1 MTPAPHPQP
10 TADEAARKRIRESLD
25 ESLIVEASAGTG
37 KTTVLVERIVE
48 TLRAGAEIKNIAAV
62 TFTNKAAGELKLKL
76 REKLDTERHGSVAI
90 ERALRH
96 LEEAS
101 IGTIHSFCA
110 QILRERPVE
119 ACVDPAFEELNEQEG
134 DRLYQRAFRTWL
146 EQRLAVESPALK
158 RAFARLAWRDSWD
171 DSPPLEQLRW
181 AGKKLVEWRDYD
193 RAWQREPFAREEE
206 VDTIVRLVRELAQL
220 CSRPKRV
227 TDNLYKHL
235 APVRWLAGWIDRAE
249 TAGSDNSRR
258 DYDALESMVLKLGRD
273 LRDLRK
279 GSGAYGSG
287 ASGEVAREDLIAKR
301 EDLLRWIGEFR
312 RRADA
317 DLAAGLREEMRGVV
331 DEYEWRKQR
340 AGKLDFVDLLI
351 KVRNLVCDQP
361 EVRRY
366 LQDRFTHLF
375 VDEFQDTDPLQS
387 EILLLLAA
395 DDPAESDWRKATPKP
410 GKLLLVGDPKQSI
423 YKFRRADI
431 VQYQEVREALIA
443 RGVGFVRLT
452 TSYRAVRNIQQCI
465 NAAFETEMTGDVE
478 SGQAEWAPL
487 DKSREDEAQPSVI
500 VLPVPRPYK
509 TRIAKEA
516 INKSLPDA
524 IAAFIAWLVNES
536 GWTVREDDQ
545 DVPVKERHIAVLFRR
560 RTQAG
565 RDLTRE
571 YALALES
578 RSVAHVLAGSR
589 SFHHREEVE
598 TLRVALT
605 AIEWPDDE
613 LSVFATLKGSLFAI
627 PDEMLLLYRHRH
639 GPLHPFRIGDKLA
652 AEDNDAAPIA
662 DALSVLAGLHRSRNR
677 QPFAAT
683 VNALLEITRAHA
695 AFVLR
700 PGGNQVL
707 ANVARVAEL
716 ARSYE
721 LSGGTSF
728 RGFVDELT
736 AQAEKEDAAEAP
748 VLEENSDGVRLMTV
762 HGAKGLEFKVVILA
776 DLTANLAAREPDQFV
791 DGKLRLSATRLLRCA
806 PRELAENE
814 PRESARE
821 QAEGLRVAYVAAT
834 RARDLLV
841 IPAIGDEPFE
851 GWLSPLNKAIY
862 PSRADWRRSAKAPGC
877 PDFGSSTVVERP
889 LDYDRQEEFSVKP
902 GLVRPE
908 HGTHEVV
915 WWDPSKLELNVDAR
929 GGFRYEK
936 LLAEDGGASLAAYRD
951 WQRERATLI
960 ESAGQPQFRIFRASD
975 APEPPGDPIPVRVES
990 VAKVQGRPGGRRF
1003 GTLMHAV
1010 LRDVPFDGTR
1020 DMIAKLVELHAR
1032 SIGAPADEIAA
1043 ARSAIEAALAHPLM
1057 TRVRAAER
1065 MHREYPVTLPL
1076 DESDGG
1082 AMLEG
1087 VIDLAFIENGAWV
1100 IVDFKTDADSSS
1112 DSARRGQYLR
1122 QLQWYGYAL
1131 ERLTGL
1137 RAQAYL
1143 LEV

>member
-1 MTPAPHPQP
+1 MNPSPLSQPQS
-10 TADEAARKRIRESLD
+10 DEEARQRIRTSLD

-48 TLRAGAEIKNIAAV
+48 VLRQGKAKVHQIAAV

-76 REKLDTERHGSVAI
+76 REELDKKRHGSPNI
-90 ERALRH
+90 ENALKH

-119 ACVDPAFEELNEQEG
+119 ACIDPAFVELNEQEG
-134 DRLYQRAFRTWL
+134 DRLYQRAFRSWL
-146 EQRLAVESPALK
+146 EKRLGVESPALK

-193 RAWQREPFAREEE
+193 GAWKREPFSRDEEI
-206 VDTIVRLVRELAQL
+206 DTIVRLVRELSDLSAKP
-220 CSRPKRV
+220 RRV
-227 TDNLYKHL
+227 TDNLYRGL
-235 APVRWLAGWIDRAE
+235 APARALAGWIDRAE
-249 TAGSDNSRR
+249 GAGLPDTRR
-258 DYDALESMVLKLGRD
+258 DYDALESLSLKLARD
-273 LRDLRK
+273 LRRDLKK
-279 GSGAYGSG
+279 GSGAYGES
-287 ASGEVAREDLIAKR
+287 AVREDLLDR
-301 EDLLRWIGEFR
+301 RDDLLRWIDTFR

-317 DLAAGLREEMRGVV
+317 DLATALREEMKGIV
-331 DEYEWRKQR
+331 DEYEHRKKR

-351 KVRNLVCDQP
+351 KVRNLIVDDP
-361 EVRRY
+361 EVRTY
-366 LQDRFTHLF
+366 LQNRFTHLF

-395 DDPAESDWRKATPKP
+395 DDPKVDKWEDATPVA

-423 YKFRRADI
+423 YKFRRADM
-431 VQYQEVREALIA
+431 VQYRGVCDRLCE
-443 RGVGFVRLT
+443 RGVGLVRLT
-452 TSYRAVRNIQQCI
+452 KSFRAVRNIQLCV

-478 SGQAEWAPL
+478 SGQAKWAAL
-487 DKSREDEAQPSVI
+487 EKSREDEAHPSVI

-516 INKSLPDA
+516 INNSLPDA

-536 GWTVREDDQ
+536 GWGFTARD
-545 DVPVKERHIAVLFRR
+545 IAVLFRR

-565 RDLTRE
+565 QDLTRQ
-571 YALALES
+571 YARALEA
-578 RSVAHVLAGSR
+578 RGVDHLLAGSK

-598 TLRVALT
+598 TLRIALT

-627 PDEMLLLYRHRH
+627 PDEALLLYRHRH
-639 GPLHPFRIGDKLA
+639 GSLHPFRI
-652 AEDNDAAPIA
+652 AEDEPDNSPIS
-662 DALSVLAGLHRSRNR
+662 DALSILAKLHRARNR
-677 QPFAAT
+677 EPFAST
-683 VNALLEITRAHA
+683 VTALLEVTRAHA
-695 AFVLR
+695 GFLLR

-728 RGFVDELT
+728 RGFVEELT
-736 AQAEKEDAAEAP
+736 TQAEKAEASEAP
-748 VLEENSDGVRLMTV
+748 VLEEDSDGVRLMTV

-791 DGKLRLSATRLLRCA
+791 DGKTRLSATRLLRCA

-814 PRESARE
+814 QQESAKE
-821 QAEGLRVAYVAAT
+821 QAEGIRVAYVAAT

-862 PSRADWRRSAKAPGC
+862 PTRADWRRSSVAPSSC
-877 PDFGSSTVVERP
+877 PKFGASTVVERP
-889 LDYDRQEEFSVKP
+889 RDYDREEEFSVKP

-908 HGTHEVV
+908 HGEHEVI
-915 WWDPSKLELNVDAR
+915 WWDPSRLELNVEAGVGMR
-929 GGFRYEK
+929 QEK
-936 LLAEDGGASLAAYRD
+936 ILADDSGASLAVYRD
-951 WQRERATLI
+951 WQNERDALI
-960 ESAGQPQFRIFRASD
+960 AAGSAPQFRIQLASQ
-975 APEPPGDPIPVRVES
+975 ATEIPPGDPILVTIERV
-990 VAKVQGRPGGRRF
+990 VKAPGRPGGRRF

-1010 LRDVPFDGTR
+1010 LRDVAFDASSEKTR
-1020 DMIAKLVELHAR
+1020 DTISQLVALHAR
-1032 SIGAPADEIAA
+1032 SIGAPAEEIDA
-1043 ARSAIEAALAHPLM
+1043 ARVAVEALLAHPLIARFHGAQ
-1057 TRVRAAER
+1057 RV
-1065 MHREYPVTLPL
+1065 HREYPVTLPL
-1076 DESDGG
+1076 TSNAVLD
-1082 AMLEG
+1082 G
-1087 VIDLAFIENGAWV
+1087 VIDLAFVEDGMWT
-1100 IVDFKTDADSSS
+1100 IVDFKTDADTQE
-1112 DSARRGQYLR
+1112 RRGRYELQLR
-1122 QLQWYGYAL
+1122 WYGYAL
-1131 ERLTGL
+1131 EKLTGM
-1137 RAQAYL
+1137 RARAIL
-1143 LEV
+1143 FEV